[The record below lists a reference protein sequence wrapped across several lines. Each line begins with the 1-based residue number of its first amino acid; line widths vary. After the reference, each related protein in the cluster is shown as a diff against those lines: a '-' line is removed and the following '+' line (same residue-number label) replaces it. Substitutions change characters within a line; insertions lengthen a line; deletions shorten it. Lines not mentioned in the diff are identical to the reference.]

1 MTPNP
6 FTSAADARDV
16 GGPLLRLHRAALG
29 RDPDA
34 TGLAALVAAWH
45 RGARSLELSRVLAGT
60 DEFRNMHGPGS
71 PDDSAN
77 PATAARIA
85 VQAFRA
91 NDPSASNLAAA
102 MAGLSR
108 AEIVAAIAE
117 AAPVCARSPLL
128 PGLFPDVPP
137 DDPVAYAFWVAVHD
151 TPSPEAL
158 AGLPPLAGPHIS
170 LAMLAGDSETEAALR
185 TVASLQAGAYQDW
198 EVCLANRLH
207 SAWPQR
213 ALAAAAAAEPR
224 LRLMPDGR
232 GGSAL
237 DALNIA
243 LAAGAGAVAGLLAP
257 GDTLPPTGLY
267 EAVRAWT
274 ARPGTRMLYTDEDQA
289 DLAGQRCAPRFKPA
303 YSADAH
309 RSGITVGQ
317 LSLYDHA
324 LLMQLGGLRAGP
336 DPEHDLAL
344 RAAAAAGTPAVAH
357 VPAVLCHRAAAQP
370 SPAAPPGVL
379 PQGPAFPGPA
389 LPDPLPGVT
398 VILLTRDRPDLLAAS
413 TAGVLHG
420 TDYPAIELLV
430 VDNGSTDPG
439 ALALLEDIAADPRV
453 RVLRRPG
460 PFNFSALN
468 NDAVQTARG
477 EVLVLLNNDTEMPD
491 RGWLRA
497 LVRHAVRPD
506 VGVVGARL
514 LYRDGALQHG
524 GMVLGPAGQAT
535 HVLRGAARDAP
546 GYEGQLACTRDLS
559 AVTGACMAL
568 RREVW
573 DAVGG
578 MDEALPV
585 TWNDVDLCQRVRAA
599 GLRVL
604 WTPDAVLLHL
614 EGETRGLDAADPAR
628 MEDFGAANAR
638 YRATWGVAADEDPFL
653 NPNLAATDHALVLAP
668 PRHVRPWQVQPATLV
683 QAG

>member
-1 MTPNP
+1 
-6 FTSAADARDV
+6 
-16 GGPLLRLHRAALG
+16 
-29 RDPDA
+29 
-34 TGLAALVAAWH
+34 
-45 RGARSLELSRVLAGT
+45 
-60 DEFRNMHGPGS
+60 
-71 PDDSAN
+71 
-77 PATAARIA
+77 
-85 VQAFRA
+85 
-91 NDPSASNLAAA
+91 

-108 AEIVAAIAE
+108 VEVVAAIAE
-117 AAPVCARSPLL
+117 AAPVRARSPLL

-151 TPSPEAL
+151 TPSQEAL
-158 AGLPPLAGPHIS
+158 VRLPPLPGPRVS
-170 LAMLAGDSETEAALR
+170 LAMLAGDSETEAALH
-185 TVASLQAGAYQDW
+185 TVSSLQAGTYQDW

-232 GGSAL
+232 GGSAT
-237 DALNIA
+237 DALNAA
-243 LAAGAGAVAGLLAP
+243 LAACSGAVAGLLAP

-267 EAVRAWT
+267 EAVQAWT
-274 ARPGTRMLYTDEDQA
+274 AQPGIRMLYTDEDQA
-289 DLAGQRCAPRFKPA
+289 DLAGQRRAPRFKPA

-317 LSLYDHA
+317 LALYDRA

-344 RAAAAAGTPAVAH
+344 RAAAAAGTPAITH
-357 VPAVLCHRAAAQP
+357 VPAVLCHRT
-370 SPAAPPGVL
+370 AAPPFAAPDAALSPGRAL
-379 PQGPAFPGPA
+379 LGPDLA
-389 LPDPLPGVT
+389 DPLPGVT
-398 VILLTRDRPDLLAAS
+398 VIMLTRDRPDLLAAS
-413 TAGVLHG
+413 TGGVLHG
-420 TDYPAIELLV
+420 TDYPALELLV

-439 ALALLEDIAADPRV
+439 ALTVLEEIAADPRV
-453 RVLRRPG
+453 RVLRHPG

-468 NDAVQTARG
+468 NAAVHTARG

-506 VGVVGARL
+506 VGLVGARL
-514 LYRDGALQHG
+514 LYRDGTLQHG

-535 HVLRGAARDAP
+535 HVLRGAPRDAP

-568 RREVW
+568 RREIW
-573 DAVGG
+573 DAVEG
-578 MDEALPV
+578 MDEGLPV
-585 TWNDVDLCQRVRAA
+585 AWNDVDLCQRVRAA

-628 MEDFGAANAR
+628 LADFEAAAAR

-668 PRHVRPWQVQPATLV
+668 PRHVRPWQAQPAAGV